1 MAVLLKRFTLLTC
14 LLLTG
19 CTQMNGGTAK
29 FGEDLDF
36 LKKHTDVVV
45 LSDKTG
51 GAQIALAPAYQ
62 GRVMTSTA
70 QGLDGISFGWINK
83 KLIASGKTQK
93 HMNAFGGEERFW
105 MGPEGGQFA
114 LYFAPGV
121 PFDFDHW
128 QVPPVIDTEPFELV
142 SKTADK
148 AVFTKTCTLQNYS
161 ETKFDIKIDRTVR
174 LLSRNSAAKKLKIN
188 LPDSVGAVAY
198 ETLSKIT
205 NTGRKKWTKK
215 TGLLSIWIL
224 SMFNPSPETT
234 VVIGFEP
241 GPESELGAK
250 VNDSYFGKVPPER
263 LVVKDDRLFFK
274 ADGKYRSKIGLSPLR
289 AKPVFGSYDAKNNVL
304 TIIQYSKPKGI
315 TDYVNSMWQIQDK
328 PFAGDVINSYNDGPN
343 EAGDIMGPF
352 YEIES
357 SSPALELAP
366 GRAVSHTHRVFHFAG
381 AEPELNKIAVETL
394 NVTLDE
400 IKNAL

>member
-1 MAVLLKRFTLLTC
+1 
-14 LLLTG
+14 
-19 CTQMNGGTAK
+19 MNNGTAK
-29 FGEDLDF
+29 FGEDLNF
-36 LKKHTDVVV
+36 LKKHTGVVV

-51 GAQIALAPAYQ
+51 SAQIAIVPAYQ

-70 QGLDGISFGWINK
+70 QGPDGISFGWINK
-83 KLIASGKTQK
+83 KLIASGKIQK

-105 MGPEGGQFA
+105 IGPEGGQFA

-121 PFDFDHW
+121 PFDLDHW
-128 QVPPVIDTEPFELV
+128 QVPLVIDTEPFELV
-142 SKTADK
+142 SKTADT
-148 AVFTKTCTLQNYS
+148 AVFAKTCTLQNYS
-161 ETKFDIKIDRTVR
+161 KTKFDIKIDRTIR
-174 LLSRNSAAKKLKIN
+174 LLSKNAAAEKLKIN
-188 LPDSVGAVAY
+188 LPDSVNAVAY
-198 ETLSKIT
+198 EALSKIT
-205 NTGRKKWTKK
+205 NTGRKKWSKK

-234 VVIGFEP
+234 VVIPFKP
-241 GPESELGAK
+241 GPESSLGPK
-250 VNDSYFGKVPPER
+250 VNDAYFGKVPAER

-289 AKPVFGSYDAKNNVL
+289 AKPVCGSYDAKNNCL
-304 TIIQYSKPKGI
+304 TIIQYSKPKGV
-315 TDYVNSMWQIQDK
+315 TDYVNSMWKIQDK
-328 PFAGDVINSYNDGPN
+328 PFAGDVVNSYNDGPN
-343 EAGDIMGPF
+343 ELGELLGPF

-366 GRAVSHTHRVFHFAG
+366 GRAVSHTHRVFHFTG
-381 AEPELNKIAVETL
+381 PEPELNKIAVTAL

>member
-1 MAVLLKRFTLLTC
+1 
-14 LLLTG
+14 
-19 CTQMNGGTAK
+19 MNGGTAK

-51 GAQIALAPAYQ
+51 SAQIALAPAYQ

-70 QGLDGISFGWINK
+70 RGLDGISFGWINK
-83 KLIASGKTQK
+83 KLIASGKTKK
-93 HMNAFGGEERFW
+93 HINAFGGEERFW

-142 SKTADK
+142 SKTAGK

-205 NTGRKKWTKK
+205 NNGRKKWSKK

-241 GPESELGAK
+241 GPESELGPK
-250 VNDSYFGKVPPER
+250 VNDSYFGKVPPDR
-263 LVVKDDRLFFK
+263 LVVKDDLLFFR

-289 AKPVFGSYDAKNNVL
+289 AKPVLGSYDARNKVL
-304 TIIQYSKPKGI
+304 TIIQYSKPEGV

-328 PFAGDVINSYNDGPN
+328 PFTGDVANSYNDGPN

-357 SSPALELAP
+357 SSPAIELAP
-366 GRAVSHTHRVFHFAG
+366 GQALSHTHRVFHFAG
-381 AEPELNKIAVETL
+381 PEPDLNKITIETL